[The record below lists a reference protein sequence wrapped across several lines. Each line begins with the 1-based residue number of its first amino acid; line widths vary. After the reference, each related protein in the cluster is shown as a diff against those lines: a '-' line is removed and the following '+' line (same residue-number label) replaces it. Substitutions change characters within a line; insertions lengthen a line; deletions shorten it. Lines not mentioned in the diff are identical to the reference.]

1 MINPNYRNLAL
12 WAIIAVLL
20 IALFNLFQTP
30 QQRGATSEVAY
41 SEFLTALDAGRI
53 KSVTIAG
60 DRISGTYSDN
70 STGFQTYSPG
80 DSTLVTRL
88 EEKNVTINARPETDG
103 STSIFSML
111 LGWLPM
117 ILILGVWIFFMRQM
131 QSGSGR
137 AMGFGKSKAKLLT
150 EAHGRVT
157 FQDVAGVDEAKED
170 LEEIVEFLRDPQKFQ
185 RLGGKIPRGVLLVG
199 PPGTGKTLLA
209 RAIAGEANVPFFT
222 ISGSDFVEMFVGVG
236 ASRVRDM
243 FDQAK
248 KNAPCIIFIDEI
260 DAVGRHRGA
269 GLGGGNDEREQTLNQ
284 LLVEMDGFEANEGV
298 ILIAATNRPDVL
310 DPALLRPGR
319 FDRQVVVP
327 NPDIIG
333 REKILKVHV
342 RNVPLAPNVDLKV
355 LARGT
360 PGFSGA
366 DLMNLVNEAA
376 LMAARRNKRLV
387 TMAEFE
393 DAKDKVM
400 MGAERR
406 STAMTQAEKELTAYH
421 EAGHAILAL
430 NVPAAD
436 PLHKAT
442 IIPRGRSLGMVMQ
455 LPEGDRYS
463 MSYKYMVSRLAIM
476 MGGRVAEE
484 MKFGKENIT
493 SGAASDIDQATKLA
507 RAMVTRWGFS
517 DKLGHVAYGD
527 NQEEVFLGHSVAR
540 TQNVSEETA
549 QLIDAEVRRLI
560 DEAYTSA
567 TTILTKK
574 KKDWIA
580 LAEGLLEYETL
591 SGDEIKQLL
600 AGQKPSRDLGDDTPT
615 SRGSAVPKAGASGKR
630 KKGSE
635 PEGGMEPQP
644 QG

>member
-1 MINPNYRNLAL
+1 
-12 WAIIAVLL
+12 
-20 IALFNLFQTP
+20 
-30 QQRGATSEVAY
+30 
-41 SEFLTALDAGRI
+41 
-53 KSVTIAG
+53 
-60 DRISGTYSDN
+60 
-70 STGFQTYSPG
+70 
-80 DSTLVTRL
+80 
-88 EEKNVTINARPETDG
+88 
-103 STSIFSML
+103 
-111 LGWLPM
+111 
-117 ILILGVWIFFMRQM
+117 
-131 QSGSGR
+131 
-137 AMGFGKSKAKLLT
+137 
-150 EAHGRVT
+150 
-157 FQDVAGVDEAKED
+157 
-170 LEEIVEFLRDPQKFQ
+170 
-185 RLGGKIPRGVLLVG
+185 
-199 PPGTGKTLLA
+199 
-209 RAIAGEANVPFFT
+209 
-222 ISGSDFVEMFVGVG
+222 
-236 ASRVRDM
+236 
-243 FDQAK
+243 
-248 KNAPCIIFIDEI
+248 
-260 DAVGRHRGA
+260 
-269 GLGGGNDEREQTLNQ
+269 
-284 LLVEMDGFEANEGV
+284 MDGFEGNEGIIV
-298 ILIAATNRPDVL
+298 IAATNRPDVL

-327 NPDIIG
+327 NPDVVG
-333 REKILKVHV
+333 REQILKVHV
-342 RNVPLAPNVDLKV
+342 RKVPLAPDINLKTI
-355 LARGT
+355 ARGT

-376 LMAARRNKRLV
+376 LTAARRNKRMV
-387 TMAEFE
+387 TQAEFE
-393 DAKDKVM
+393 EAKDKVM
-400 MGAERR
+400 MGAERK
-406 STAMTQAEKELTAYH
+406 SLVMTEEEKLLTAYH
-421 EAGHAILAL
+421 EGGHAIVGL
-430 NVPAAD
+430 NVVATD
-436 PLHKAT
+436 PIHKAT
-442 IIPRGRSLGMVMQ
+442 IIPRGRALGMVMQ
-455 LPEGDRYS
+455 LPERDKLS
-463 MSYKYMVSRLAIM
+463 MSLEQMTSRLAIM

-630 KKGSE
+630 KKGPE